1 MSPKK
6 TVLFAIESLTV
17 GGAERVLVNLANQF
31 DHNRWQVHVVCL
43 SEAGALASDLCEEV
57 TLHTLHKK
65 PGLDTRLFCQI
76 HQLIRQISPDV
87 INAHLWT
94 ANTWLRAANFKNI
107 PIFITEHSSD
117 HWKPRH
123 YRWIDKILRYKTTRL
138 IAVSQNVA
146 DYYRQ
151 KVGVS
156 PKIIE
161 VILNGIDISAYEK
174 GDSHKL
180 RQELQLPSTT
190 PLIGMVGRMVSAK
203 NYPRLVEAIRQV
215 KAIIPDVKCVI
226 AGDGPERPLIEKCI
240 QEHQLND
247 TIFLLGTRTD
257 VKDILAGLD
266 LFTISSDREGHPL
279 TALEAQVAGIPVVLT
294 DVGGCKDAIV
304 LNSDSNDIH
313 GGQIV
318 PPSAEALANAYIH
331 LLKNEPLRKK
341 MSEVSLQQASS
352 QFSLERM
359 IKDYDTLFL
368 RAIKN
373 EK

>member
-1 MSPKK
+1 MNSKK

-31 DHNRWQVHVVCL
+31 NHTRWQVHVVCL
-43 SEAGALASDLCEEV
+43 AEAGALANDLRKEI

-65 PGLDTRLFCQI
+65 PGFDTRLFYQL

-94 ANTWLRAANFKNI
+94 ANTWLRASNLSSI
-107 PIFITEHSSD
+107 PIFVTEHSSD

-123 YRWIDKILRYKTTRL
+123 YRWIDKILSYKTTRL
-138 IAVSQNVA
+138 IAVSQNVS
-146 DYYRQ
+146 DYYQQ

-156 PKIIE
+156 PTIIE
-161 VILNGIDISAYEK
+161 VILNGIDIGAYEK
-174 GDSHKL
+174 GDRNKL
-180 RQELQLPSTT
+180 RQELQLPTTT

-203 NYPRLVEAIRQV
+203 NYPRLVEAINQV
-215 KAIIPDVKCVI
+215 KAVIPEIKCVI

-240 QEHQLND
+240 QEHQLSD

-266 LFTISSDREGHPL
+266 LFTLSSDREGHPL

-304 LNSDSNDIH
+304 LNPEKNSAH
-313 GGQIV
+313 GGWIV
-318 PPSAEALANAYIH
+318 PPSAATLANAYIQ
-331 LLKNEPLRKK
+331 LLKDAPLRKK
-341 MSEVSLQQASS
+341 MSEVALRYASS

-359 IKDYDTLFL
+359 IKDYEILFL